1 MYTEIANHNYKGNR
15 QIFNKQVKGQVK
27 GLFIPLPLALASV
40 IESDI
45 LTMNFWYDG
54 RESPRLKKI
63 FDFNYTCSPVRIIF
77 LYILRIINI
86 LKRTSQQKQEHCTVL
101 ITCTAWMYRC
111 THWNHQGEI
120 PLNAL
125 RSLVCTWRWCSR

>member
-63 FDFNYTCSPVRIIF
+63 FDFNYTCSYNISVHSENHKYTHKNESTKTRTLYSTHPMHSLNVSLYTLKIIRVKSH
-77 LYILRIINI
+77 L
-86 LKRTSQQKQEHCTVL
+86 
-101 ITCTAWMYRC
+101 M
-111 THWNHQGEI
+111 HWE
-120 PLNAL
+120 
-125 RSLVCTWRWCSR
+125 V

>member
-45 LTMNFWYDG
+45 LTMNF
-54 RESPRLKKI
+54 
-63 FDFNYTCSPVRIIF
+63 
-77 LYILRIINI
+77 
-86 LKRTSQQKQEHCTVL
+86 
-101 ITCTAWMYRC
+101 
-111 THWNHQGEI
+111 
-120 PLNAL
+120 
-125 RSLVCTWRWCSR
+125 